1 VRVSLN
7 SIIYWYVFG
16 LLFSSYTNNQAANA
30 YDAIEV
36 LLLGAASRS
45 AGYGWGNPVSL
56 AFAVFFFLLERNE
69 RYGTKWNNH
78 GTNGSV
84 MCYID
89 HYV

>member
-56 AFAVFFFLLERNE
+56 AFAVFFVLVGKERKIWNKME
-69 RYGTKWNNH
+69 QSWDKWISNVLH
-78 GTNGSV
+78 
-84 MCYID
+84 
-89 HYV
+89 

>member
-1 VRVSLN
+1 
-7 SIIYWYVFG
+7 

-56 AFAVFFFLLERNE
+56 AFAVFFLVGKERKIWNKME
-69 RYGTKWNNH
+69 QSWDKWISNVLH
-78 GTNGSV
+78 
-84 MCYID
+84 
-89 HYV
+89 

>member
-1 VRVSLN
+1 
-7 SIIYWYVFG
+7 
-16 LLFSSYTNNQAANA
+16 
-30 YDAIEV
+30 
-36 LLLGAASRS
+36 
-45 AGYGWGNPVSL
+45 
-56 AFAVFFFLLERNE
+56 LLERNE

>member
-56 AFAVFFFLLERNE
+56 AFAVFFSCWK
-69 RYGTKWNNH
+69 GTKDMEQN
-78 GTNGSV
+78 GTIMGQ
-84 MCYID
+84 MD
-89 HYV
+89 Q